1 MRLIDLTGQRL
12 VAGVSAMVF
21 LDCGTLIMWLTPM
34 TQGAV
39 VCNDRE
45 SEISVLRSLGCWTRP
60 DPVEKFGDG
69 F

>member
-1 MRLIDLTGQRL
+1 
-12 VAGVSAMVF
+12 MVF